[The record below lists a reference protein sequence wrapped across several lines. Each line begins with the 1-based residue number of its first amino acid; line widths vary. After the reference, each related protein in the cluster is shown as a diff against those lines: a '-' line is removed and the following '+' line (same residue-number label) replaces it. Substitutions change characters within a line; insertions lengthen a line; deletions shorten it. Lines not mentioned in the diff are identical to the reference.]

1 VELDRRTFLRR
12 CGQLVVLTAA
22 GRVALDVLT
31 PLGQS
36 ARAGG
41 LAGGGSLPLGTPIV
55 VLIDLQ
61 GGNDAVNM
69 LINPGDP
76 YYYDAAHGH
85 GTIAIKQSSILAL
98 TGTALGVHPSLAWLA
113 GRWQA
118 AGDVAFVQ
126 GSGENVKHE
135 FSHFS
140 ASYYRN
146 VADFGGSEGR
156 GWLGRYNDQVAPA
169 SPFASV
175 SLNGVHPALIGA
187 LTPVLTVNDVASFAF
202 DVDWHWRP
210 GFLGA
215 WQSMGG
221 GGSLNG
227 TMLAAAQQNIADS
240 FATQSTVSAT
250 ENPSISSGFTG
261 NFGRQM
267 ANAAMLI
274 EAGFPSQTYVATLG
288 GFDTHGSEAWTQAD
302 LLSQLDGALKG
313 FFGVVGA
320 GPRAHDVF
328 VVVTSEFGRQHTAN
342 ASAGCDHGQAGVN
355 ILLGAGVAG
364 GLYGQAPLT
373 DPPHRLNDAL
383 VPTVDFRSVYA
394 TVLNRLSG
402 SPNLTSAILKSS
414 FADLGIFSRSS
425 VPPPTS
431 VPPTSVPP
439 TSVPP
444 TSVPPT
450 TVPPT
455 TVPTGGGTTT
465 TTLKRK

>member
-1 VELDRRTFLRR
+1 MELDRRTFLRR
-12 CGQLVVLTAA
+12 CGELVVLTAA
-22 GRVALDVLT
+22 GRIGLDVFT

-36 ARAGG
+36 ARAAALASGG
-41 LAGGGSLPLGTPIV
+41 PLPVGTPIL

-69 LINPGDP
+69 LINPSDP
-76 YYYDAAHGH
+76 YYYDVAHGH
-85 GTIAIKQSSILAL
+85 GNIAIKQSSILPL
-98 TGTALGVHPSLAWLA
+98 TGTTLGVHPSMQWLA
-113 GRWQA
+113 ARWNSV
-118 AGDVAFVQ
+118 GDLAFVQ

-187 LTPVLTVNDVASFAF
+187 VTPVLTVNDVASFAF
-202 DVDWHWRP
+202 DVDWHWRT

-215 WQSMGG
+215 WQSMGS

-227 TMLAAAQQNIADS
+227 TMLAAAKQNIADS
-240 FATQSTVSAT
+240 FATQSVVSAT
-250 ENPSISSGFTG
+250 QNSSIAGAFTG

-274 EAGFPSQTYVATLG
+274 QAGFPSQTYIATLS
-288 GFDTHGSEAWTQAD
+288 GFDTHGGEAWTQAD
-302 LLSQLDGALKG
+302 LLTQLDGALNH
-313 FFGVVGA
+313 FFSIVGA

-328 VVVTSEFGRQHTAN
+328 VMVTSEFGRQHTAN

-355 ILLGAGVAG
+355 LILGAGVAG
-364 GLYGQAPLT
+364 GVYGQAPLT
-373 DPPHRLNDAL
+373 DPAHRLNDAL

-402 SPNLTSAILKSS
+402 NPNLTAGILKST
-414 FADLGIFSRSS
+414 FADLGVFAGSH
-425 VPPPTS
+425 VPPP
-431 VPPTSVPP
+431 PPP
-439 TSVPP
+439 
-444 TSVPPT
+444 PPT
-450 TVPPT
+450 TTPPT
-455 TVPTGGGTTT
+455 TAPAGGGTTT